1 TLFAEAK
8 RDPPLITKVLAR
20 LAEHSEAEGE
30 GVSCA
35 RSSREQGEEADD
47 EELDQQLVDASFMV
61 EDVISEAQAQTE
73 NDAIK
78 KLRAEVLE
86 ELSEEN
92 PGKTQ
97 EQLEDDARSEVE
109 KVTDLWQDRLDAAN
123 DIQPTLLE
131 ALEIRGISAAAVFL
145 KRGAAQAA
153 QGAAAAEGVGGG
165 GGDFGGGADD
175 AGDDDEE
182 EDGHNGPLEGN
193 ILPHLYAAAG
203 GAPES
208 VDILLSKAEKL
219 LNGLPHQ
226 TRNQPP
232 GTDFFKRFF
241 RAVNGTTDENEIRR
255 SGVGLWG
262 PKTVA
267 AAAERTVAFFREE
280 QAENG
285 RPSTEDV
292 KAWGLHGDAAEQLA
306 MLLRWMRRRLATKG
320 DATTA
325 PSSFSGGEDEDNA
338 EQPPPLDREG
348 LVSECKDMT
357 RRIKVDDPTTTPEIS
372 GMGEASDP
380 EAFWQST
387 SLTVLLSTWHHLRA
401 QLKEAESKAA
411 ADVEDLGSGTS
422 TAAYLE
428 SSWRV
433 FNYTPEKAADKLKE
447 AMASD
452 GLPATRLRDEAT
464 DSAAVNRERQDAV
477 STGSQSRRPRA
488 PLARKTAG
496 TAASSSIPSSR
507 NANPPSL
514 SSGVRGCPTQGVA
527 ENSSAACPG
536 RGSAGKAVDGN
547 GLGST
552 VGEPAPG
559 VAGQAA
565 PAPAATTTTPTTVTG
580 DDDGNDVVDASKLE
594 TERVQ
599 PLEPQ
604 LKAEMKLPVGTAP
617 GGVDK
622 GEGRESSGDGG
633 GGEGGDGEE
642 RSDDS
647 DVDNDAGSDAGS
659 DADSVASTV
668 LDEPWPRPGGG
679 GQDEVENNKSNGR
692 DTPEVVDLTRSDDSS
707 EEGIGET
714 APDNPR
720 PRQADEG
727 ECNGENNA
735 PNQHPVRREHGDTP
749 EVVDLTRPDEIGPK
763 GVDKT
768 TASHTCSGNGSAEVH
783 KSVPRGSGE
792 GGSAE
797 AAAGRHDNRCPKDQ
811 REGDPRA
818 MLGVTSPPSAGWRS
832 GFEPPPLA
840 RDVSERGAG
849 NLPKRWRRGNV
860 DSLSLSEFWESEGY
874 AGGEKRVRSDS
885 GCTGE
890 NDGRREGNRPVL
902 TPKAGEIVCQRAEA
916 APSHGGGPPLHHQM
930 AAEYAMMTLEDILSV
945 EEEPV
950 EASST
955 DKRKDAKRD
964 GQANKKQKIQR

>member
-1 TLFAEAK
+1 MDHGMSEDSTAFCNGCLDQLGEGTAMALASSDKAWQCLCCDQSQLLPLQTLFAEAK

-30 GVSCA
+30 GVSGA
-35 RSSREQGEEADD
+35 RSSLEQGEEADD

-61 EDVISEAQAQTE
+61 EDVISEAQAQTVRSGE
-73 NDAIK
+73 GGGFVAGSAGCGERHPAHPARGLGDQRDIGGSG
-78 KLRAEVLE
+78 VLE
-86 ELSEEN
+86 EGS
-92 PGKTQ
+92 
-97 EQLEDDARSEVE
+97 S
-109 KVTDLWQDRLDAAN
+109 
-123 DIQPTLLE
+123 
-131 ALEIRGISAAAVFL
+131 
-145 KRGAAQAA
+145 
-153 QGAAAAEGVGGG
+153 
-165 GGDFGGGADD
+165 
-175 AGDDDEE
+175 
-182 EDGHNGPLEGN
+182 
-193 ILPHLYAAAG
+193 AG
-203 GAPES
+203 GPRS

-219 LNGLPHQ
+219 LNGLPYQ

-232 GTDFFKRFF
+232 GADFFKRFF

-267 AAAERTVAFFREE
+267 AAAERTVSFFREE

-306 MLLRWMRRRLATKG
+306 MLLRWMSRRLATN
-320 DATTA
+320 DDTTAA

-338 EQPPPLDREG
+338 EQLPPSDREG

-357 RRIKVDDPTTTPEIS
+357 RRIKADDATTTPEIS
-372 GMGEASDP
+372 GMGGASDP

-387 SLTVLLSTWHHLRA
+387 SLTVLLGTWHHLRA

-496 TAASSSIPSSR
+496 TAASSSVPSSR

-565 PAPAATTTTPTTVTG
+565 PAPAATTSTSTTVTG
-580 DDDGNDVVDASKLE
+580 GDDGNDIVDASKLE
-594 TERVQ
+594 TERVR

-604 LKAEMKLPVGTAP
+604 LKAEMKLPAGTAP
-617 GGVDK
+617 GGGDK
-622 GEGRESSGDGG
+622 
-633 GGEGGDGEE
+633 
-642 RSDDS
+642 
-647 DVDNDAGSDAGS
+647 
-659 DADSVASTV
+659 
-668 LDEPWPRPGGG
+668 
-679 GQDEVENNKSNGR
+679 
-692 DTPEVVDLTRSDDSS
+692 
-707 EEGIGET
+707 
-714 APDNPR
+714 
-720 PRQADEG
+720 
-727 ECNGENNA
+727 
-735 PNQHPVRREHGDTP
+735 
-749 EVVDLTRPDEIGPK
+749 EVVDLTRPDETGPK
-763 GVDKT
+763 GVEKT

-797 AAAGRHDNRCPKDQ
+797 AAAGRHDNRCTKDR

-818 MLGVTSPPSAGWRS
+818 ILGVTSPPSAGWRS

-849 NLPKRWRRGNV
+849 NLPKMWRGGNV
-860 DSLSLSEFWESEGY
+860 DSLSLSDFWESEGY

-890 NDGRREGNRPVL
+890 NDGRRERNRPVL
-902 TPKAGEIVCQRAEA
+902 TPEAGEIVCQRAEA
-916 APSHGGGPPLHHQM
+916 APSHGGGPPLQHQM
-930 AAEYAMMTLEDILSV
+930 AAEYAMMTLEDILSA

-955 DKRKDAKRD
+955 QKRKDAKRD
-964 GQANKKQKIQR
+964 GQANKRQKMQR